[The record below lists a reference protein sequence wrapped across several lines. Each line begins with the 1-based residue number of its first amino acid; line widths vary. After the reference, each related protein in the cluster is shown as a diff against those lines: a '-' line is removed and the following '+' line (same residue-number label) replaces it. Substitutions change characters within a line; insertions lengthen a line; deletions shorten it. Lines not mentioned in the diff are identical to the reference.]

1 MYCLLPVRFYFIAK
15 SRWSF
20 MVHHSLILIVNGRK
34 EGEVARIKS
43 HCKNIQVKLYWN
55 LKDSETAKQSAYKP
69 KPEAKAYSTTCLCWD
84 NLQSHCRAILD
95 VHFFPACEFQNT
107 KFCLSIETLM
117 EFSVVFPL
125 PSSSTGY
132 SPDGFTNI
140 FFFEGSI

>member
-1 MYCLLPVRFYFIAK
+1 MYCLLPVRVLFHCQIQMKFYG
-15 SRWSF
+15 SSF
-20 MVHHSLILIVNGRK
+20 TNPNSKWK

-43 HCKNIQVKLYWN
+43 HCKNIQVKLHWN